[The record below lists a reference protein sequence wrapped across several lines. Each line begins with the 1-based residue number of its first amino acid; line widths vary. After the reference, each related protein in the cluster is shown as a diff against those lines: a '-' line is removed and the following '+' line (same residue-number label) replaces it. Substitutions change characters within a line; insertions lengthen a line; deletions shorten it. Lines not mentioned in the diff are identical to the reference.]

1 MSNKQFSLIRN
12 FVNTSNRARQCI
24 ICGSAATQEALFD
37 VGNGMSIIERYCD
50 LCIKNVDSTR

>member
-12 FVNTSNRARQCI
+12 FVNTSSRARQCI
-24 ICGSAATQEALFD
+24 TCGSVATQEALFD

-50 LCIKNVDSTR
+50 LCIKNVNSAR